1 MQSKRLDKDV
11 YKVTEP
17 TRWTSRT
24 SYYVL
29 EFEICWPKN
38 TDLWFLLDFSILTN
52 YLAFMY
58 LWKAVEIILDNF
70 A

>member
-11 YKVTEP
+11 HKVIEF

-24 SYYVL
+24 SSYEP

-38 TDLWFLLDFSILTN
+38 SISNEWFLLDFSFLTN
-52 YLAFMY
+52 DLGRP
-58 LWKAVEIILDNF
+58 
-70 A
+70 